1 MKSSDLLKKNCNF
14 SQILKE
20 KMLILQQLKKRRNFR
35 RLDFYKPYEQQKI
48 FHNAGKIARER
59 LFMAGNQ
66 LGKTLAGAA
75 EAAIHLTGSYPEW
88 WQGHRFKCPIIMIAG
103 SISYELTSDGIQRL
117 LLGEP
122 MSLDKHG
129 SGMIPA
135 NAIINVTRRASI
147 AGAYNTVT
155 VKHITGGTSIVLF
168 KAYEQGR
175 EKWQANTADYVWF
188 DEEPPEDVY
197 FEGLTRINAK
207 QGMVVLTLTPLKGI
221 TSIIDH
227 YLSSISN
234 DRQVIRMTLD
244 DSLHYTP
251 QDKIRIINSYPL
263 HERKARIKGEPMLG
277 SGRIFP
283 IIEEDI
289 IVASFNIPS
298 HWLQIGGM
306 DFGWHH
312 PFAAVHM
319 AWNRDSDVIYI
330 VKNYRCREQ
339 TPIFHSAALK
349 NWGEWLPWAWPHD
362 GLQHDKGS
370 GEQLASQYRKQGL
383 KILGERATFDDGS
396 SGVEA
401 GLSDM
406 LDRMRSGRWKV
417 FSECQDWLEEFRQY
431 HRCGGRIIKEKDDL
445 ICASRYALMMKR
457 FAIQK
462 ESSAYWKYIPR
473 QVI

>member
-1 MKSSDLLKKNCNF
+1 
-14 SQILKE
+14 
-20 KMLILQQLKKRRNFR
+20 MLILQQLKKRRYFR
-35 RLDFYKPYEQQKI
+35 RLDFYHPYQQQKA
-48 FHNAGKIARER
+48 FHKAGKIARER

-75 EAAIHLTGSYPEW
+75 EAAMHLTGCYSKW
-88 WQGHRFKCPIIMIAG
+88 WQGYRFTRPIVMIAG
-103 SISYELTSDGIQRL
+103 SVSYELTRDGIQRL

-122 MSLDKHG
+122 MSLDKQG

-135 NAIINVTRRASI
+135 NAIVNTTRRSNI
-147 AGAYNTVT
+147 AGAYDTVT
-155 VKHITGGTSIVLF
+155 VKHVAGGTSVVLF

-197 FEGLTRINAK
+197 FEGLTRVNATH
-207 QGMVVLTLTPLKGI
+207 GLVVLTLTPLKGL
-221 TSIIDH
+221 TSIIEH
-227 YLSSISN
+227 YLSSSSY
-234 DRQVIRMTLD
+234 DRQVIKM
-244 DSLHYTP
+244 SLEETPHYTSE
-251 QDKIRIINSYPL
+251 DKIRIINSYPL
-263 HERKARIKGEPMLG
+263 HEREARIKGEPMLG

-283 IIEEDI
+283 IMEEDI
-289 IVASFNIPS
+289 IITPFDIPS
-298 HWLQIGGM
+298 HWSQIGGV

-312 PFAAVHM
+312 PFAAIQLV
-319 AWNRDSDVIYI
+319 WNRDSDVIYI

-339 TPIFHSAALK
+339 TPIFHVASLK
-349 NWGEWLPWAWPHD
+349 NWGEWLPWSWPHD

-370 GEQLASQYRKQGL
+370 GEQLASQYRRQGL
-383 KILGERATFDDGS
+383 KMLGRCATFDDGS
-396 SGVEA
+396 NGVEA

-431 HRCGGRIIKEKDDL
+431 HRREGRIIKERDDL

-457 FAIQK
+457 FSIPK
-462 ESSAYWKYIPR
+462 PSNSSWKYIPR
-473 QVI
+473 KVI